1 MLFRIKQNKKS
12 KFIYMIKKIIDYKNN
27 KRVIFINKY
36 NHYNVLIFSS
46 LTFLLPCYYA
56 YLNKI
61 YSLSIISLLVSII
74 STGHWYKVD
83 NFTLRIMD
91 LIMAK
96 IGFGVYL
103 SMLILYTEV
112 RMFEIFFV
120 NMLFLFYYFSN
131 TRLTNEKN
139 DWVYYHFIFHMFVT
153 IDQIIIIKRL
163 IQD

>member
-1 MLFRIKQNKKS
+1 
-12 KFIYMIKKIIDYKNN
+12 MIKKIIDYKNN

-36 NHYNVLIFSS
+36 NRYNVLIFSS
-46 LTFLLPCYYA
+46 LTFLLPFYYA

-61 YSLSIISLLVSII
+61 YSLCIISLLVSII

-96 IGFGVYL
+96 LGFGVYL
-103 SMLILYTEV
+103 LELILYCEV

-120 NMLFLFYYFSN
+120 NMLFIFYYLSN

>member
-1 MLFRIKQNKKS
+1 
-12 KFIYMIKKIIDYKNN
+12 MIKKIIDYKNN

-36 NHYNVLIFSS
+36 NHYNLLIFSS
-46 LTFLLPCYYA
+46 LTFLLPFYYA

-61 YSLSIISLLVSII
+61 YFLSIISLIVSII

-120 NMLFLFYYFSN
+120 NMLFLFYYLSN
-131 TRLTNEKN
+131 NRLTNEKN